1 MPTDPMH
8 WLVELFVT
16 DSIAHALLVLSL
28 VAAVGVAVGNIK
40 VSGVGLGIAGVLFSG
55 LFFAHLGVTVNSEVI
70 EFAREFGLILF
81 VYTIGMQVGPGFLAS
96 LRRQGLPLNLMALAV
111 VVLGVVITVLVTYG
125 GIAVPVAVGL
135 FSGATTNTPSLAA
148 AQQAL
153 KSVQGVSEAT
163 AKMPGL
169 GYAIAY
175 PFGVVGLILTI
186 VLTRL
191 LFRIDVK
198 KEAAGLER
206 ERESTTGRLAT
217 INLEVKNPNLEGLEI
232 RKIPTLA
239 TSGVVVSRIS
249 RGSGV
254 EVATPETQVRLG
266 DILHA
271 VGSEQQLEELRLV
284 VGSESKIDL
293 KALPSNIITKRIMVT
308 KNAALRRSIDELD
321 VARNYGVMVTRV
333 TRAGIEFSAAADF
346 RVQFGDILMVVGEPE
361 AIRRVAED
369 LGDSPEHLDH
379 PHVVPI
385 FVGIALG
392 ILLGSLP
399 LTVPGMPAPVRLG
412 LAGGPLLTAIILSR
426 IGRLGPLIWYMPV
439 NANLMLREIG
449 ITLFLACVGLRAGDR
464 FVATLIEGSGLYWM
478 GMAALITIIPVLAV
492 SLFARTVYR
501 LNFLSL
507 AGLLAGSMTDP
518 PALAFA
524 RSLSNSEGPSMS
536 YAAVYPL
543 VLLLR
548 VFAAQALVL
557 FLL

>member
-1 MPTDPMH
+1 M
-8 WLVELFVT
+8 
-16 DSIAHALLVLSL
+16 
-28 VAAVGVAVGNIK
+28 
-40 VSGVGLGIAGVLFSG
+40 
-55 LFFAHLGVTVNSEVI
+55 
-70 EFAREFGLILF
+70 
-81 VYTIGMQVGPGFLAS
+81 
-96 LRRQGLPLNLMALAV
+96 RQ
-111 VVLGVVITVLVTYG
+111 
-125 GIAVPVAVGL
+125 
-135 FSGATTNTPSLAA
+135 
-148 AQQAL
+148 
-153 KSVQGVSEAT
+153 
-163 AKMPGL
+163 MPGL

-175 PFGVVGLILTI
+175 PFGVIGLILAI
-186 VLTRL
+186 ALTRL
-191 LFRIDVK
+191 LFRIDLK
-198 KEAAGLER
+198 KEVTALER
-206 ERESTTGRLAT
+206 ERVATAGRLAT

-232 RKIPTLA
+232 RQIPTLSS
-239 TSGVVVSRIS
+239 SGVVVSRIS
-249 RGSGV
+249 RGTGV
-254 EVATPETQVRLG
+254 EVATPETRVRIG

-271 VGSEQQLEELRLV
+271 VGAQEQLEQLRLV
-284 VGSESKIDL
+284 VGSESKVDL
-293 KALPSNIITKRIMVT
+293 KALPSKIITKRIMVT

-321 VARNYGVMVTRV
+321 VAHNYGVMITRA
-333 TRAGIEFSAAADF
+333 TRAGIEFTAAADF
-346 RVQFGDILMVVGEPE
+346 RVQFGDILMVVGEPD
-361 AIRRVAED
+361 AIRRLAED

-399 LTVPGMPAPVRLG
+399 LAVPGMPVPVHMG

-426 IGRLGPLIWYMPV
+426 LGRLGPLIWYMPV

-464 FVATLIEGSGLYWM
+464 FVETLTQGSGLYWM
-478 GMAALITIIPVLAV
+478 GMAAVITIVPVLAV
-492 SLFARTVYR
+492 ALFARAVLK

-524 RSLSNSEGPSMS
+524 RSLADSEGASMS

-543 VLLLR
+543 VMLLR

>member
-1 MPTDPMH
+1 MD
-8 WLVELFVT
+8 WLVDLFVT
-16 DSIAHALLVLSL
+16 DSVAHALLILSI
-28 VAAVGVAVGNIK
+28 VAAVGVALGNIK

-55 LFFAHLGVTVNSEVI
+55 LFFAHLGVKVNADVV
-70 EFAREFGLILF
+70 EFAREFGLVLF

-111 VVLGVVITVLVTYG
+111 VVLGVLITILVSYA

-153 KSVQGVSEAT
+153 KSVEGAGDAMRQ
-163 AKMPGL
+163 MPGL

-175 PFGVVGLILTI
+175 PFGVIGLILAI

-191 LFRIDVK
+191 LFRIDLK
-198 KEAAGLER
+198 KEEAALEQ
-206 ERESTTGRLAT
+206 ERVATAGRLAT
-217 INLEVKNPNLEGLEI
+217 INLEVRNPNLEGLEI
-232 RKIPTLA
+232 RKIPTLSS
-239 TSGVVVSRIS
+239 SGVVVSRIS
-249 RGSGV
+249 RGTGV

-271 VGSEQQLEELRLV
+271 VGPQEQLEQLRLV
-284 VGSESKIDL
+284 VGSESKVDL
-293 KALPSNIITKRIMVT
+293 KALPSKIITKRIMVT
-308 KNAALRRSIDELD
+308 KNAALRRSIDELN
-321 VARNYGVMVTRV
+321 VARNYGVMITRA
-333 TRAGIEFSAAADF
+333 TRAGIEFTAAADF
-346 RVQFGDILMVVGEPE
+346 RVQFGDILMVVGEPD
-361 AIRRVAED
+361 AIRRLAED

-399 LTVPGMPAPVRLG
+399 LAVPGMPVPVHMG

-426 IGRLGPLIWYMPV
+426 LGRLGPLIWYMPV

-464 FVATLIEGSGLYWM
+464 FVETLIQGSGLYWM
-478 GMAALITIIPVLAV
+478 GMAALITIVPVLAV
-492 SLFARTVYR
+492 SLFARAVLK

-524 RSLSNSEGPSMS
+524 RSLANSEGASMS

-543 VLLLR
+543 VMLLR